1 MHIDDSER
9 KVTPGTARKVFL
21 KKKKKTHTHNTINT
35 SRATIENFSFEKNRS
50 HAVLLR

>member
-9 KVTPGTARKVFL
+9 KVTPRPEKFFE
-21 KKKKKTHTHNTINT
+21 KKKKHTHNTINT